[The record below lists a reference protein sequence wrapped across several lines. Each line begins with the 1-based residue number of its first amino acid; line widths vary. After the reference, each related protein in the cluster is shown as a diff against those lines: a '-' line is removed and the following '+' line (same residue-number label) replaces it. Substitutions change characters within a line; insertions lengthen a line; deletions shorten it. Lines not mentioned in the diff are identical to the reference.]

1 MSAGSRPSLRNRRAF
16 LQRTALGAVWAALWS
31 PFGELAAAASDDGAE
46 SRPWLK
52 LVPPEGGRVILD
64 PAQFPKTFREAPAL
78 ATLVRQGRLPPV
90 HNRIGQDPLV
100 IQPLHEIGRY
110 GGTLRRAFIGPSDFW
125 GATRF
130 TTGPDSLLYWNYEW
144 TNAIPNI
151 ARAFEMSADQ
161 KTLTISLRRG
171 MRWSDG
177 APFTADD
184 IMFWYTDMYCDER
197 VVASRGGLLQ
207 FDGKSVVIE
216 KIDDVTVQFVSP
228 KPYPLLPELLAGY
241 NALGGP
247 SLYGRTG
254 MGGLAPKHY
263 LSRFHPKYSSEAQV
277 KRAAKEA
284 GFVSWSL
291 WLKHQND
298 WVLNTDLPVLQPWK
312 MVSPI
317 NSRTFAMERN
327 PYSIWVDTAGNQLP
341 YIDRV
346 SHVFCSRPEIVV
358 LKAAA
363 GGLDF
368 QERHLDVAKLPVLLS
383 NRKRSGY
390 DVFLDPMA
398 GTDVATGINI
408 GYREDAE
415 IGSLLRTTA
424 FRRALSLGLDRDAFN
439 QTFMLGLGT
448 PAASVPA
455 PDNKYFPGPEWMHK
469 WATYDVAQA
478 NRLLDDVGLTR
489 RDAAGYRLRRDGK
502 GRLILAYS
510 APVSNVDFGAIGE
523 MMREQW
529 RDIGIDLDL
538 QVMESTLWMQ
548 RCQSGAIQL
557 THVPTGGEDP
567 MGQPDYLFPF
577 SPTGANAVMG
587 IEYVHW
593 FQSNGVRGEEPPPKI
608 RQMMELWKAGRSA
621 APQERIR
628 IGKEIIKIHVD
639 EVFSIGMLTG
649 GLSFYGIHVA
659 KKNLGNV
666 PRRMV
671 NTLNIKNPLNALP
684 MTFYYKNT

>member
-1 MSAGSRPSLRNRRAF
+1 MPVDSRSSLWKRRAF
-16 LQRTALGAVWAALWS
+16 LQRSGLGALWAALWF
-31 PFGELAAAASDDGAE
+31 PFEESVAATSEEGAE
-46 SRPWLK
+46 SRPWLNP
-52 LVPPEGGRVILD
+52 VPPEGGRVILD
-64 PAQFPKTFREAPAL
+64 PAQFPNAFHEAPML
-78 ATLVRQGRLPPV
+78 AELVRQGRLAPV
-90 HNRIGQDPLV
+90 HERIGQDPLV
-100 IQPLHEIGRY
+100 IQPLHEIGHY

-130 TTGPDSLLYWNYEW
+130 TTGPDSLLYWDYEW
-144 TNAIPNI
+144 KQVIPNV
-151 ARAFEMSADQ
+151 ARAFEMSPDSR
-161 KTLTISLRRG
+161 TLTISLRRG

-177 APFTADD
+177 VPFTADD
-184 IMFWYTDMYCDER
+184 IMFWYTDMYRDER
-197 VVASRGGLLQ
+197 VVANPGGILQ
-207 FDGKSVVIE
+207 FDGKNVVIE
-216 KIDDVTVQFVSP
+216 KVDDVTVQFISP
-228 KPYPLLPELLAGY
+228 TPYPLLPELLAGY
-241 NALGGP
+241 NALTGP
-247 SLYGRTG
+247 SLYGRIG
-254 MGGLAPKHY
+254 MGGSAPKHY
-263 LSRFHPKYSSEAQV
+263 LSQFHPKYSSEDQV

-284 GFVSWSL
+284 GFVSWPL

-298 WVLNTDLPVLQPWK
+298 WAFNRDLPVLSPWK

-327 PYSIWVDTAGNQLP
+327 AYSIWVDSAGNQLP

-358 LKAAA
+358 LKAVA
-363 GGLDF
+363 GSLDF
-368 QERHLDVAKLPVLLS
+368 QERHLDITRLPVMLS

-390 DVFLDPMA
+390 DVFIDPMA
-398 GTDVATGINI
+398 GTDFATGINI
-408 GYREDAE
+408 GYKEDAE
-415 IGSLLRTTA
+415 IGSLFRTTA

-439 QTFMLGLGT
+439 ETFMLGMGI
-448 PAASVPA
+448 PAASVPV
-455 PDNKYFPGPEWMHK
+455 PDNKYFPGPQWMHK

-478 NRLLDDVGLTR
+478 NRLLDGIGLTR
-489 RDAAGYRLRRDGK
+489 RDTAGYRLRRDGR
-502 GRLILAYS
+502 GRLSLVYG
-510 APVSNVDFGAIGE
+510 APVSNVDYGAVGE

-529 RDIGIDLDL
+529 RDIGIDLDV

-548 RCQSGAIQL
+548 RCQSGAMQL

-567 MGQPDYLFPF
+567 MGQPDYLFPV

-587 IEYVHW
+587 IEYVRW
-593 FQSNGVRGEEPPPKI
+593 FQSNGQQGEEPPPKI
-608 RQMMELWKAGRSA
+608 RQMMELWKTARSVG
-621 APQERIR
+621 PEERIR

-671 NTLNIKNPLNALP
+671 NTLGVKNPLNALP
-684 MTFYYKNT
+684 MTFFYKKA